1 MLFVLRH
8 DGTFP
13 YVGKITIRLL
23 DKDGKVVLEKTAD
36 YSDGIAAD
44 SAGQFMIDRL
54 VEAPNFELEHKGGK
68 IKGGTGRLIER
79 L

>member
-1 MLFVLRH
+1 M
-8 DGTFP
+8 
-13 YVGKITIRLL
+13 
-23 DKDGKVVLEKTAD
+23 VLEKTAD

-54 VEAPNFELEHKGGK
+54 VEAPNFELEHKEGK
-68 IKGGTGRLIER
+68 IKGTGRLIER